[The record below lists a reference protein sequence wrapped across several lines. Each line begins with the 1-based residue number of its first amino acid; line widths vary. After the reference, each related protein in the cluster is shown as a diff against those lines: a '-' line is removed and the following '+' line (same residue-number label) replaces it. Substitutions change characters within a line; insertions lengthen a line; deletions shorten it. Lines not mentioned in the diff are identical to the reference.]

1 VSKSSRSHALVIG
14 ASTTIGVEYARQLAA
29 RGYGLV
35 VVARRA
41 ELLESLAT
49 EIRGEHGVPVRVLA
63 LDLLEDD
70 AVGRLVERTA
80 DLEIGFLVCNAN
92 LHRVGYFADMDLETK
107 LRMLRMNAE
116 LPMRL
121 ADAYGPG
128 MVERRRGSIVFVNAL
143 NCLTPLDFDGVFQ
156 GTKSFLLVFA
166 ESLWAEYRRHEVSV
180 GVAMIS
186 GIEGSES
193 YERKLSPL
201 KRRLIKWAGASMPPE
216 RIVHQSLE
224 QLDRGESILVPDVA
238 LPVNLIGYRMSA
250 AARATRSQGVTRA
263 MSNLY
268 RWLLDGDESK
278 AAGVHGSSG
287 EAAHAPAQSDPDRA
301 PAAGSGEVCEEAPRP
316 VVVAATGAD
325 PTPAAREDT
334 GDASRLSA

>member
-1 VSKSSRSHALVIG
+1 MHNRSRSHALIVG
-14 ASTTIGVEYARQLAA
+14 ASTTIGAEYARQLAA
-29 RGYGLV
+29 SGHGLV
-35 VVARRA
+35 VVARRS

-49 EIRGEHGVPVRVLA
+49 ELRARHGVPVRVLA
-63 LDLLEDD
+63 LDLLEDG
-70 AVGRLVERTA
+70 AVDRLVECTA

-92 LHRVGYFADMDLETK
+92 LHRVGYFGDLDLETK

-121 ADAYGPG
+121 ADAFGPD
-128 MVERRRGSIVFVNAL
+128 MVERQRGSIVFINAL

-166 ESLWAEYRRHEVSV
+166 ESLWADYRRHGVSV

-201 KRRLIKWAGASMPPE
+201 KRRLIKWAGASMPPD
-216 RIVHQSLE
+216 RIVRQSLE
-224 QLDRGESILVPDVA
+224 QLGRGESVLLPDVT
-238 LPVNLIGYRMSA
+238 LPVNRLGYQLGV
-250 AARATRSQGVTRA
+250 AARATRSQGITRA
-263 MSNLY
+263 MSNVY

-278 AAGVHGSSG
+278 AAGVHGP
-287 EAAHAPAQSDPDRA
+287 APEVVDVPVQTRPHREPTAVQV
-301 PAAGSGEVCEEAPRP
+301 GSEPPLERGVSAN
-316 VVVAATGAD
+316 D
-325 PTPAAREDT
+325 AARTDT
-334 GDASRLSA
+334 EVATRLSA